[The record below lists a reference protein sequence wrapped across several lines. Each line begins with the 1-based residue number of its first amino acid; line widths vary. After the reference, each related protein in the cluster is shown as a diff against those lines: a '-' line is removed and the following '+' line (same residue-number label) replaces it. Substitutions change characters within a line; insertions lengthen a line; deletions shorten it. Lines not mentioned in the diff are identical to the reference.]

1 MSPALRK
8 AQAMRNVCRPMGR
21 FFCLLILTAAAM
33 LHLPAWIDAVAQ
45 SSGPAMTQVVEGLF
59 GHKSGTDKKNTVLS
73 FVQTAITATDAVAGS
88 NIVDASKFQDGL
100 SKVIDGVV
108 QCLNASAWAKT
119 KSA

>member
-1 MSPALRK
+1 MNFLSKMLQGIAFVPAI
-8 AQAMRNVCRPMGR
+8 VTG
-21 FFCLLILTAAAM
+21 
-33 LHLPAWIDAVAQ
+33 
-45 SSGPAMTQVVEGLF
+45 VEGLF
-59 GHKSGTDKKNTVLS
+59 GHKSGTEKKNTVLS

-88 NIVDASKFQDGL
+88 NIVDAGKFQDGL